1 MSSLNRH
8 NGSPFQRPLKNRPND
23 DRNYIFLKAKQNY
36 SNRTGWYHKKNH
48 RELGFRDKLP
58 NSSISNKVKYLSGIK
73 KIDIS
78 ENGLTRDYID
88 LFINCKNLRT
98 IHSDHNKIREL
109 SNVYDKFP
117 SLYRVNYKGNYLTSL
132 PSSFSRSS
140 IGKLDLTG
148 NLFMVIPN
156 NLPPDLHKL
165 NMVDNKIFVIPTII
179 GKLKKLTE
187 LNLSGNPIKRINTS
201 FPSSLEYLN
210 LTGCELEKIPST
222 ITKFL
227 TKLEILIVA
236 NSKIKSLSEFGNL
249 RDLHTLVL
257 SGNSRLDELP
267 LGMDNLQSLKLL
279 DLNSTTLVRVNK
291 DILRMNPQTI
301 IKYKRKE
308 YSPRQFYNL
317 FFNNKGKEVVVFK
330 NNNNNNIFNKL
341 KYITS
346 FKNKLINSNLLNVN
360 NLISRT
366 KTLVVHNANMNIS
379 KTELNKA
386 IVVVKPKIVQKTIN
400 RLGMIPV
407 NNRKKEMNKLALAL
421 PFLNKK
427 DMKLITKS
435 VKKM

>member
-1 MSSLNRH
+1 MSTFNLN
-8 NGSPFQRPLKNRPND
+8 NGAAWQRPLKNRPND
-23 DRNYIFLKAKQNY
+23 ETNYIFLNSK
-36 SNRTGWYHKKNH
+36 SNRSRTGWYHKRNH
-48 RELGFRDKLP
+48 KEFGFRENLP
-58 NSSISNKVKYLSGIK
+58 NSSLSNKVKYLSGIK
-73 KIDIS
+73 FIDIS
-78 ENGLTRDYID
+78 KNDLTRDYIE
-88 LFINCKNLRT
+88 LFINCKNLRV
-98 IHSDHNKIREL
+98 IYCQNNKLREL
-109 SNVYDKFP
+109 SNIYDKFP
-117 SLYRVNYKGNYLTSL
+117 YLYRFNFMGNYLSSL

-140 IGKLDLTG
+140 IEILDLTG
-148 NLFMVIPN
+148 NLFMVIPS
-156 NLPPDLHKL
+156 NLPPNLREL
-165 NMVDNKIFVIPTII
+165 SMVDNKIFVIPTII
-179 GKLKKLTE
+179 GKLEKLEE

-201 FPSSLEYLN
+201 FPSSLKYLN
-210 LTGCELEKIPST
+210 LTRCELGNIPST
-222 ITKFL
+222 ITRFL

-249 RDLHTLVL
+249 RKLHTLVL
-257 SGNSRLDELP
+257 SGNSGLDELP
-267 LGMDNLQSLKLL
+267 MGMDNLQSLKLL
-279 DLNSTTLVRVNK
+279 DLNSTTLVRVNT

-301 IKYKRKE
+301 IRYKRKE

-330 NNNNNNIFNKL
+330 NKTNNNVFNKL
-341 KYITS
+341 KYIAS

-366 KTLVVHNANMNIS
+366 KTRVVYNANMNIS

-386 IVVVKPKIVQKTIN
+386 IVAVKPKIVQKTIN
-400 RLGMIPV
+400 RLGMTSV